1 MQLEIL
7 TLCDAAA
14 DYQNKLSLLG
24 AFDTVTAPAFP
35 AAHPQCAIAMRLRFT
50 RIEEGSHALRIHVV
64 DQDGALIM
72 PSLDGQLSVT
82 LGPVNETAS
91 VNFILGIQG
100 LPLNQPGTYA
110 VNLAI
115 DGREE
120 ASVPL
125 YVRLSGPEGSK
136 SDDL

>member
-24 AFDTVTAPAFP
+24 AFDTVTAPSFP
-35 AAHPQCAIAMRLRFT
+35 ATHPQCAIALRLRFT
-50 RIEEGSHALRIHVV
+50 RIEEGTHSLRIHVV

-82 LGPVNETAS
+82 LGPGN
-91 VNFILGIQG
+91 
-100 LPLNQPGTYA
+100 
-110 VNLAI
+110 
-115 DGREE
+115 
-120 ASVPL
+120 
-125 YVRLSGPEGSK
+125 
-136 SDDL
+136 